1 MLPNVRNSLPRHSSL
16 LPRASFVAGEH
27 EMAVGFSIE
36 HGIAVGLADG
46 MHRKWSSWMYFC
58 LFFTRFAFS
67 FPSRCCRCCYGCIV
81 AEFPVP
87 WFKITV
93 AVKVRVVVFPEAFF
107 FFFPSP
113 SLPLHFEPKNS
124 KFRLGCPRFSTS

>member
-1 MLPNVRNSLPRHSSL
+1 MENMLGNTLGTWATHWEPIENI
-16 LPRASFVAGEH
+16 AGEH

-46 MHRKWSSWMYFC
+46 MHRKWSSWSYFC

-67 FPSRCCRCCYGCIV
+67 FPSRCCRCCCYGCIV
-81 AEFPVP
+81 AEFLVP

-93 AVKVRVVVFPEAFF
+93 AVKVRVVVFPEAFSF
-107 FFFPSP
+107 AIAAASF
-113 SLPLHFEPKNS
+113 
-124 KFRLGCPRFSTS
+124 